1 MNKQPSSVGPSGGT
15 ASASGGGLDSVASIL
30 ARLEQGMTN
39 ISTELGTIKIE
50 LQSVKTENQN
60 ISTSI
65 DLFRK
70 EVKESVDSLKC
81 NLRKANKQIVSLQ
94 KELTEAKIQLLN
106 LQSSFN
112 YTQQIV
118 HYDGLR
124 ILNVNYNSDE
134 DLLNI
139 VKQIADFIDFNL
151 DLSSIKSVYRLKTN
165 TKLHYPPIILKFV
178 NLQLKNKFFQ
188 LYKAKKGTLCLDS
201 LGKSSTIRIFEE
213 MSPSN
218 YFLYKKAREL
228 KLNKVIKY
236 VWFSRG
242 RVLVRKEDNS
252 PAAVIKSIADLA
264 NIKGEREM
272 VEVYSDDGDDT
283 DVSSLT
289 SRISTDSK
297 KRRRDQKHFT
307 SQRGSLDNFLKPRSQ
322 ALEPPK

>member
-1 MNKQPSSVGPSGGT
+1 
-15 ASASGGGLDSVASIL
+15 
-30 ARLEQGMTN
+30 
-39 ISTELGTIKIE
+39 
-50 LQSVKTENQN
+50 
-60 ISTSI
+60 
-65 DLFRK
+65 
-70 EVKESVDSLKC
+70 
-81 NLRKANKQIVSLQ
+81 
-94 KELTEAKIQLLN
+94 
-106 LQSSFN
+106 
-112 YTQQIV
+112 
-118 HYDGLR
+118 
-124 ILNVNYNSDE
+124 
-134 DLLNI
+134 
-139 VKQIADFIDFNL
+139 
-151 DLSSIKSVYRLKTN
+151 
-165 TKLHYPPIILKFV
+165 
-178 NLQLKNKFFQ
+178 LKNKFFQ

-307 SQRGSLDNFLKPRSQ
+307 SQRGSLDNFLKPRSPVLFVFSPDPVSESLTNCTPSDPQ
-322 ALEPPK
+322 DWFRTSEGSISSIPGQLISYFVPLDPHMARHPFQSEFVVPSQLI